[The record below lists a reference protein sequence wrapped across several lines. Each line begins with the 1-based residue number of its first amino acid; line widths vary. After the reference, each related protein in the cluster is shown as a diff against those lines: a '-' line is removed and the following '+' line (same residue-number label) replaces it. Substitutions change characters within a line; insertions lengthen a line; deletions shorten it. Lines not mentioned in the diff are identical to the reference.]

1 MKDKSK
7 RQKKRYAHPSLTEQ
21 SKEGEKQ
28 KNHQSKFIPE
38 YLMTFMKNA
47 PVFVTK
53 YLSVEWKTK
62 VSSYIYMLYV
72 WVYSV
77 FSQRGIIH
85 NVEPERPWAAGL
97 GWVAGGCWAIPLHTP
112 TWGWLTPRMGLCIG
126 ELETNLLEVWSFT
139 ITEEAPQIGHYD
151 KWVYVAITWLA

>member
-1 MKDKSK
+1 MKTFPSGDQSCQILFFLPWNPFNEIMKDKSK

-72 WVYSV
+72 
-77 FSQRGIIH
+77 
-85 NVEPERPWAAGL
+85 
-97 GWVAGGCWAIPLHTP
+97 
-112 TWGWLTPRMGLCIG
+112 
-126 ELETNLLEVWSFT
+126 
-139 ITEEAPQIGHYD
+139 
-151 KWVYVAITWLA
+151 